1 MGGSCACG
9 PYRVSAPEA
18 AVRADDD
25 LTVLHSLARTARA
38 VDLFGVG
45 EEVETGD
52 DPLLSNAQAHA
63 LRSALLIGGGE
74 IVRVRDR
81 VGVVGARALPAEPR
95 TQLES
100 LLDQLII
107 DDPRTTGRARTLL
120 VDALS
125 LADALTGTGE
135 RSPADQP
142 AGTVDIDPHMIGA
155 HS

>member
-1 MGGSCACG
+1 MGWPVPGQRAG
-9 PYRVSAPEA
+9 GRGARRRRLEA
-18 AVRADDD
+18 
-25 LTVLHSLARTARA
+25 LHSLAQTARS

-45 EEVETGD
+45 ADVETGD

-74 IVRVRDR
+74 IARVRDR
-81 VGVVGARALPAEPR
+81 IGVLGARALPAEPR
-95 TQLES
+95 SQLES
-100 LLDQLII
+100 LLNQLIL
-107 DDPRTTGRARTLL
+107 DDPRTTDRARTLL

-125 LADALTGTGE
+125 LGDALTGAGE

-142 AGTVDIDPHMIGA
+142 AGDGTADPHTIGA